1 MDKLIIDKDLTES
14 TLKWVLNKKNRDN
27 YLNPVGEN
35 ERFHNFSK
43 HEEDF
48 INELGLDYT
57 SIEIIGQIILSHY
70 DLDLETPTNPY
81 FNNRISWHSKGSEEK
96 PNRSDNLKGKIA
108 VRFNVMLQKPK
119 IGGLPTE
126 TNEVGLEVRG
136 VQKYGFT
143 PVGGVKNM
151 VLLSIEYHIDEDV
164 AKLKGWMNPNCKPIE
179 SSPIWNKDNSYNED
193 KYYPY
198 IGLEP
203 KIDTSV
209 FDKQDAEAIMIEFV
223 SLNDELHND
232 NIDPV
237 RENHIRKKLGYGPKQ
252 IS

>member
-1 MDKLIIDKDLTES
+1 MEKLVIDKDLTES

-96 PNRSDNLKGKIA
+96 PSRSDNLKGKIA
-108 VRFNVMLQKPK
+108 IRFNIVLQKPK
-119 IGGLPTE
+119 IGGLSTE
-126 TNEVGLEVRG
+126 ANEVGLEVRG

-151 VLLSIEYHIDEDV
+151 VLLSIEYHVDEDV
-164 AKLKGWMNPNCKPIE
+164 AKLKGWMHVDCKPIE

-198 IGLEP
+198 ITDIP
-203 KIDTSV
+203 KID
-209 FDKQDAEAIMIEFV
+209 KAKIEALNKEEEMERINSLIIE
-223 SLNDELHND
+223 LYEDGTP
-232 NIDPV
+232 PV
-237 RENHIRKKLGYGPKQ
+237 RVNHIRKVLGYAPRE
-252 IS
+252 

>member
-1 MDKLIIDKDLTES
+1 MEKLVIDKDLTES

-35 ERFHNFSK
+35 EKSHNFSK

-151 VLLSIEYHIDEDV
+151 VLLSIEYHVDEDV
-164 AKLKGWMNPNCKPIE
+164 AKLKGWMHVDCKPIE

-198 IGLEP
+198 ITDIP
-203 KIDTSV
+203 KID
-209 FDKQDAEAIMIEFV
+209 KAKIEALNKEEEMERINSLIIE
-223 SLNDELHND
+223 LYEDGTP
-232 NIDPV
+232 PV
-237 RENHIRKKLGYGPKQ
+237 RVNHIRKVLGYAPRE
-252 IS
+252 